1 MSANLGV
8 LVSSPGRVS
17 ALTVGYLAAK
27 ALAIWI
33 AARITRHDAST
44 AWRLAI
50 ALAGGGEFAFVLF
63 TLATRGRFI
72 DPEIADL
79 LVIVVTASMILA
91 PLLIAAADAL
101 ARRFAPPPSPPP
113 FDHIEPAEPRV
124 LIAGFGRF
132 GQIVARVLRARQIRF
147 TALEI
152 SQAQVDFVRRFGN
165 KLYYGD
171 ASRLEMLRSAGAEH
185 ADVLVLAIDDV
196 EASVRTAEMA
206 RRHFP
211 QLRVLA
217 RARNR
222 QHAFRLMDA
231 GVTEIWRETLA
242 SSLELAE
249 ATLVALGTGR
259 ETAATQVQRFRAHD
273 EETLRQQATVR
284 NDEEKLIATAQASAR
299 QLEKLFEA
307 DAG

>member
-1 MSANLGV
+1 
-8 LVSSPGRVS
+8 
-17 ALTVGYLAAK
+17 
-27 ALAIWI
+27 
-33 AARITRHDAST
+33 
-44 AWRLAI
+44 
-50 ALAGGGEFAFVLF
+50 
-63 TLATRGRFI
+63 
-72 DPEIADL
+72 
-79 LVIVVTASMILA
+79 
-91 PLLIAAADAL
+91 
-101 ARRFAPPPSPPP
+101 
-113 FDHIEPAEPRV
+113 
-124 LIAGFGRF
+124 
-132 GQIVARVLRARQIRF
+132 
-147 TALEI
+147 
-152 SQAQVDFVRRFGN
+152 
-165 KLYYGD
+165 
-171 ASRLEMLRSAGAEH
+171 MLRSAGAEH

-273 EETLRQQATVR
+273 EETLRQQATVG